1 MISLARFAIFLGHP
15 MRQEFPF
22 GMALSSNYLYCCLWL
37 PESDVRPSRCAI
49 AFLLVLAAELIA
61 AVNRQHF

>member
-1 MISLARFAIFLGHP
+1 

-22 GMALSSNYLYCCLWL
+22 GMALFSNYLYCCLWL
-37 PESDVRPSRCAI
+37 LESDVQPNRCAI

-61 AVNRQHF
+61 AVGRQRF

>member
-1 MISLARFAIFLGHP
+1 MCAILLGYP

-22 GMALSSNYLYCCLWL
+22 GMALFSNYLYCCLWL

-61 AVNRQHF
+61 VVDHLRF